1 MFTLARSQERS
12 RRKYTGK
19 KYKHFHKKRKR
30 NLERPSIETQIGGEK
45 KKKERTL
52 GGNYKLKLFS
62 SNFINVTDLN
72 TNKTSKV
79 KILKFDSNAASK
91 DINRR
96 HVLTKGA
103 IIETELGK
111 VRISSR
117 PGQHG
122 ILNGVL
128 ISE

>member
-1 MFTLARSQERS
+1 MARTQVRS
-12 RRKYTGK
+12 SRKYTGK
-19 KYKHFHKKRKR
+19 KYKYFHKKRKR
-30 NLERPSIETQIGGEK
+30 NLERPPIETQIGQEK
-45 KKKERTL
+45 KKKQRTL

-79 KILKFDSNAASK
+79 KILKFESNIASK

-96 HVLTKGA
+96 HVITKGA
-103 IIETELGK
+103 IIETELGRVK
-111 VRISSR
+111 ISSR

-122 ILNGVL
+122 VLNGIL

>member
-1 MFTLARSQERS
+1 MLILARSSEKS

-30 NLERPSIETQIGGEK
+30 NLERPPINAQIGIEK
-45 KKKERTL
+45 KKKQRTL

-79 KILKFDSNAASK
+79 KILKFESNAASK

-103 IIETELGK
+103 IIETELGRVK
-111 VRISSR
+111 ISSR

-122 ILNGVL
+122 ILNGIL

>member
-45 KKKERTL
+45 KKKQRTL

-79 KILKFDSNAASK
+79 KILKFESNIASK

-96 HVLTKGA
+96 HVITKGA

-111 VRISSR
+111 VKISSR

-122 ILNGVL
+122 VLNGIL

>member
-1 MFTLARSQERS
+1 MARTQARSS
-12 RRKYTGK
+12 RKYTGK
-19 KYKHFHKKRKR
+19 KYKYFHKKRKR
-30 NLERPSIETQIGGEK
+30 NLERPPIETQIGQEK
-45 KKKERTL
+45 KKKQRTL

-79 KILKFDSNAASK
+79 KILKFESNIASK

-96 HVLTKGA
+96 HVITKGA

-111 VRISSR
+111 VKISSR

-122 ILNGVL
+122 VLNGIL

>member
-1 MFTLARSQERS
+1 VFTLARSQERS

-45 KKKERTL
+45 KKKQRTL

-122 ILNGVL
+122 ILNGIL

>member
-1 MFTLARSQERS
+1 MARSQARS
-12 RRKYTGK
+12 KRKYTGK

-30 NLERPSIETQIGGEK
+30 ELERPPIETQIGQEK
-45 KKKERTL
+45 KKKQRTI

-62 SNFINVTDLN
+62 STFINVTNLT

-79 KILKFDSNAASK
+79 KILKFESNTASK
-91 DINRR
+91 DLNRR
-96 HVLTKGA
+96 HILTKGA
-103 IIETELGK
+103 VVETELGK
-111 VRISSR
+111 ARISSR

-122 ILNGVL
+122 ILNGIL

>member
-1 MFTLARSQERS
+1 VFTLARSQERS

-45 KKKERTL
+45 KKKQRTL

-79 KILKFDSNAASK
+79 KIIKFDSNAASK